1 MNETH
6 SILQDLEDAI
16 ARGTADSRERALW
29 HATDLLIAG
38 RYCEEEI
45 ATFGEVIGRLADEI
59 ETEAR
64 AKLAHRLARIEYS
77 PASVVRK
84 LAFDD
89 AIEVAGPVL
98 RESERLDDVALLENA
113 RTKSQAHLLAIAE
126 RKSLSPAVTDVLAS
140 RGNSAVANAV
150 ARNQGAQFSG
160 SGFLHMVQRAEND
173 SILAE
178 HLGRRLDIPRHL
190 FQQLIAKASDDV
202 GKRLAEE
209 RPELVGEI
217 HSSVAN
223 IAGDL
228 QSKFGPGSRNYFVA
242 KRTVSIQHR
251 LGNLHESTIAGY
263 AVAHKVEEV
272 MIGLALLSGPAGRC
286 RRAGA
291 VRPQSRDAADVGQG
305 AAFQLGHDHG
315 AGVPRRPRASNHRRR
330 AAGSGARLC
339 PPRHAGLAQRHR
351 FLSVTEESRQDRTRA
366 ACSRPLTSSSKDSV
380 MNSMDLHGSARP
392 LRREPGGRP
401 QRGGGRL
408 ARARSRQ

>member
-1 MNETH
+1 MPYYIFSLWLAALIMNETH

-140 RGNSAVANAV
+140 RGNSDVANAV

-272 MIGLALLSGPAGRC
+272 MIGLALLSGLPADVVE
-286 RRAGA
+286 RALFDRNREMLLMLAKALHFSWDTTMALAFLGA
-291 VRPQSRDAADVGQG
+291 REHRITAGELQDLERDYARLDMQASRSVIDFYQSRKNPAKTG
-305 AAFQLGHDHG
+305 
-315 AGVPRRPRASNHRRR
+315 REPRA
-330 AAGSGARLC
+330 
-339 PPRHAGLAQRHR
+339 LAH
-351 FLSVTEESRQDRTRA
+351 
-366 ACSRPLTSSSKDSV
+366 
-380 MNSMDLHGSARP
+380 
-392 LRREPGGRP
+392 
-401 QRGGGRL
+401 
-408 ARARSRQ
+408 

>member
-1 MNETH
+1 MNETR
-6 SILQDLEDAI
+6 SVLRDLEEAI

-64 AKLAHRLARIEYS
+64 AKLADRLARIEYA
-77 PASVVRK
+77 PASVIRK

-89 AIEVAGPVL
+89 EIWVAGPVL
-98 RESERLDDVALLENA
+98 RESERLDDATLVENA
-113 RTKSQAHLLAIAE
+113 STKSQAHLLAIAE
-126 RKSLSPAVTDVLAS
+126 RKTLSPAVTDVLAS
-140 RGNSAVANAV
+140 RGNRAVATAV
-150 ARNQGAQFSG
+150 ARNHGAQLSG
-160 SGFLHMVQRAEND
+160 FGFLHMVQRAEND

-202 GKRLAEE
+202 GKRLAGE

-217 HSSVAN
+217 QSSVAN

-251 LGNLHESTIAGY
+251 LGNLHESSIAGY
-263 AVAHKVEEV
+263 ATAHKVEEV
-272 MIGLALLSGPAGRC
+272 TIGLALLSGLPVDVVE
-286 RRAGA
+286 RALFD
-291 VRPQSRDAADVGQG
+291 RD
-305 AAFQLGHDHG
+305 
-315 AGVPRRPRASNHRRR
+315 
-330 AAGSGARLC
+330 
-339 PPRHAGLAQRHR
+339 
-351 FLSVTEESRQDRTRA
+351 
-366 ACSRPLTSSSKDSV
+366 
-380 MNSMDLHGSARP
+380 
-392 LRREPGGRP
+392 REMLLM
-401 QRGGGRL
+401 L
-408 ARARSRQ
+408 ARALDFAWDTTMALAFLGARDNRITAGELQDLERDYAKIQVQTSRSVLEFYQSRKNPAKRSTPRALAH